1 MTRKRSKAERNGR
14 RAERWAALYLMLTG
28 WRIVGRR
35 VRSPR
40 GEVDIVARRGKTL
53 CFIEVKWRGSREE
66 LDTAI
71 TAPRLR
77 RVAAAA
83 EMLAPRYATEGEDVR
98 VDVVLLSPGRRPHHI
113 ENAWIGGAT
122 C

>member
-1 MTRKRSKAERNGR
+1 MSRKRSKAERHGR

-28 WRIVGRR
+28 WRILGRR

-71 TAPRLR
+71 TEPRLR

-83 EMLAPRYATEGEDVR
+83 ETIARRYEKPGDTQRIDVMLMAPRSWPRR
-98 VDVVLLSPGRRPHHI
+98 VV
-113 ENAWIGGAT
+113 NAWQPGT
-122 C
+122 